1 MHELTLLKH
10 QYRMIRSSREVV
22 LNFAAQYLTPQLQA
36 PVVGFADRSIAYLL
50 VHNANVYIHW
60 LANFA
65 MQLNVTYFEAA
76 EFWNVESIRALYD
89 NVDQL
94 VDGFI
99 NRYEGRLD
107 TIVTGTTISGR
118 TGQSTPLELFTHVV
132 THEFHHKGQIL
143 SMFRQLGHQPPDAD
157 VIRF

>member
-1 MHELTLLKH
+1 MV
-10 QYRMIRSSREVV
+10 RSSREVV
-22 LNFAAQYLTPQLQA
+22 LSFAALHLSPQLQA
-36 PVVGFADRSIAYLL
+36 PVAEFTGKSVAYLL

-76 EFWNVESIRALYD
+76 DFWNVESIKALYD

-94 VDGFI
+94 VDGFL
-99 NRYEGRLD
+99 NTYEGQLD
-107 TIVTGTTISGR
+107 TIVNGTTISSR
-118 TGQSTPLELFTHVV
+118 TAQSTQLELFTHVI

-143 SMFRQLGHQPPDAD
+143 AMFRLLGHEPPDAD

>member
-1 MHELTLLKH
+1 MQELTILKH

-22 LNFAAQYLTPQLQA
+22 LNFAAQYLSPQLQA
-36 PVVGFADRSIAYLL
+36 PVPEFNNKSIAYLL

-60 LANFA
+60 LANFT

-76 EFWNVESIRALYD
+76 EFWNVESIKALYD

-94 VDGFI
+94 VDGFL
-99 NRYEGRLD
+99 NTYEGRLD
-107 TIVTGTTISGR
+107 TIINGTTISGR
-118 TGQSTPLELFTHVV
+118 AAQSTPLELFTHVI
-132 THEFHHKGQIL
+132 THEFHHKGQML
-143 SMFRQLGHQPPDAD
+143 SMFRLLGHEPPDAD

>member
-1 MHELTLLKH
+1 MQESTLLKH

-22 LNFAAQYLTPQLQA
+22 LNFAAQFLTPQLQV
-36 PVVGFADRSIAYLL
+36 PVVGFADKSVAYLL

-65 MQLNVTYFEAA
+65 MKLNVTYSEAA
-76 EFWNVESIRALYD
+76 EFWNVESIKALYN

-94 VDGFI
+94 VDGFL
-99 NRYEGRLD
+99 NTYEGRLD
-107 TIVTGTTISGR
+107 NIVNGTTING
-118 TGQSTPLELFTHVV
+118 TAAQSTPLELFTHVI
-132 THEFHHKGQIL
+132 THEFHHKGQVL
-143 SMFRQLGHQPPDAD
+143 SMFRILGHEPPDAD